1 MYSKLFVLMGVSWM
15 SECVD
20 VELHGDQE
28 DVQNFG
34 FFTEVQLTLLSL
46 KEKIHIKMFYL
57 IQLLYYSDMFKQST
71 HWICEILE
79 CLLIAYFCYFN
90 QTIIILLFKC
100 LCRLQLTHYYKRN
113 SYSCRYEVI
122 KTLIYTSSKSRKKN

>member
-1 MYSKLFVLMGVSWM
+1 MIYFKVCLYSKLFVLMGVSWM

-34 FFTEVQLTLLSL
+34 FFTEVQLKSLSL

-79 CLLIAYFCYFN
+79 CLLLAYFRCFN
-90 QTIIILLFKC
+90 ETIIILLFKC

-113 SYSCRYEVI
+113 SYSRRYEV
-122 KTLIYTSSKSRKKN
+122 